1 MKFHVGSR
9 KGLFT
14 FEKLAAGWEITR
26 VDFLGDNVSMLL
38 HDRRDET
45 LYAGLN
51 LGHFGAK
58 LRRSSDAGQNWDEL
72 TPPTFPEGETV
83 PIPQFDGS
91 EAKQKPASL
100 SEIWSL
106 ETGGNDQP
114 GLLWAGTIPAGLFV
128 SRDRGD
134 TWELNDSLW
143 NLPERQQWF
152 GGGKD
157 DAGLHSISVDPRDSR
172 HVTIAISCG
181 GVWQTTDLGVTW
193 SCRSDGMRAEYMPPD
208 RQFDPVIQDP
218 HRLMRC
224 PGAPDN
230 FWVQHHNGIFKST
243 NNCEKWEELT
253 AEPSSFGLGVAVHPN
268 DPKTAWFVPG
278 IKDECRV
285 PVDGKLVVTRTTNG
299 GESFESLSAGL
310 PQAHSYD
317 IAYRHALEVDESGE
331 VLIFGTTTGNLF
343 VSENGGEAWECL
355 STTLPP
361 IYVAR
366 FA

>member
-1 MKFHVGSR
+1 MKFHVGTR

-14 FEKLAAGWEITR
+14 YEKNPSGWKIIR

-38 HDRRDET
+38 HDSRDQT

-58 LRRSSDAGQNWDEL
+58 LRRSNDEGANWDEL
-72 TPPTFPEGETV
+72 TPPSFPTGETV

-91 EAKQKPASL
+91 ETKQKPASL

-106 ETGGNDQP
+106 ETGGADQP
-114 GLLWAGTIPAGLFV
+114 GLLWAGTIPAALFL

-134 TWELNDSLW
+134 TWELNESLW
-143 NLPERQQWF
+143 NLPARQVWF

-157 DAGLHSISVDPRDSR
+157 DAGVHSISVDPRESN
-172 HVTIAISCG
+172 HVSIGISCG

-193 SCRSDGMRAEYMPPD
+193 SCRSEGMRAEYMPPD
-208 RQFDPVIQDP
+208 RQFDPTIQDP
-218 HRLMRC
+218 HRLVQC
-224 PGAPDN
+224 PALPYN

-243 NNCEKWEELT
+243 DNCEQWVEIK
-253 AEPSSFGLGVAVHPN
+253 AEPSSFGLGVAVHPQ

-278 IKDECRV
+278 IQDECRV
-285 PVDGKLVVTRTTNG
+285 PVDGKLIVTRTRDG
-299 GESFESLSAGL
+299 GKTFESLSAGL
-310 PQAHSYD
+310 PQEHSYD
-317 IAYRHALEVDESGE
+317 IAYRHALEVDQSGE

-343 VSENGGEAWECL
+343 VSENGGESWDCL

-361 IYVAR
+361 IYVTR
-366 FA
+366 FS